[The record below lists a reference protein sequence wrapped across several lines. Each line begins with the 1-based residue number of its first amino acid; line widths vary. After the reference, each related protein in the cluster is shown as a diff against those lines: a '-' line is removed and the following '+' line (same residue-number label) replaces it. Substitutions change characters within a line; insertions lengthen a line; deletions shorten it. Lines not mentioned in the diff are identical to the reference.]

1 LSATQQHTGVALG
14 IDGSRSGRVRPSEN
28 KLFSLRRKNTAA
40 APSSASTPFGFT
52 RSRENRPYQYQIKKK
67 KIVEIITNDK
77 ETGLGL
83 TQTKFFEEAHW
94 RDVRSP
100 VVSSSLPF
108 FVEGVVIQPEREK

>member
-1 LSATQQHTGVALG
+1 MGVARAEFDRPRTNCFHFAGKTRRLHRRQPVPRSVLLVPAKTG
-14 IDGSRSGRVRPSEN
+14 HINIKSR
-28 KLFSLRRKNTAA
+28 
-40 APSSASTPFGFT
+40 
-52 RSRENRPYQYQIKKK
+52 K